1 MTLRLLTEHP
11 ATVGETYAQHL
22 RFAFRFGGSMVIGGL
37 ACMVHGLLPFSFTTS
52 GSRRVRRLHAILSG
66 PRARSHGGE
75 GLDAFNWS
83 I

>member
-1 MTLRLLTEHP
+1 
-11 ATVGETYAQHL
+11 
-22 RFAFRFGGSMVIGGL
+22 MVIGGL